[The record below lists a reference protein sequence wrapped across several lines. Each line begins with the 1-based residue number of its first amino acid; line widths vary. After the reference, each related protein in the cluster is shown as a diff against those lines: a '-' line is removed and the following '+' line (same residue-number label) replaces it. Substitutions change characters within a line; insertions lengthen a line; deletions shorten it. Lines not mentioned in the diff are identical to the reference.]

1 MIPSG
6 VTIRETLL
14 QCEPQT
20 NHTYQRRGK
29 TRLEVMNGQQLYER
43 LPRPL
48 QTLALNAYA
57 GKLHL
62 ERFGPRFRRELERSL
77 ERERWP
83 WEVLQ
88 EYQHGQL
95 ERLIRHA
102 YESVPFYR
110 RILDERGLTPRDF
123 RSAHDLHKLPLLT
136 REDVRKN
143 ISALISTRYRLGTLS
158 VGRTSGTTGS
168 PLQFYW
174 DREMTFMNNVVDWRQ
189 KATAGL
195 RYGQPHAVL
204 FGRMIVPVSQR
215 KPPFWRMNYLHNQ
228 LWLSTFHISTENL
241 EFYLRKLR
249 SFRPRVLEGYPS
261 TVQMLAQFLDQRG
274 ERLPLGAVLTTSET
288 LRADQRE
295 LIERVFECR
304 VFDFYG
310 LAERVIFATECEK
323 HEGHHVNLDYGI
335 MEITNDTGEP
345 VAEGE
350 LGWIVGT
357 SLHNLGMPFLRYQTG
372 DVTRLRMHRCSC
384 GRTFPVM
391 DDVTTKA
398 EDIIVTK
405 DGRFISPSV
414 LTHPFKPLQ
423 GIAMSQI
430 IQEDRDHL
438 TVKIVRAAGFRD
450 EQGETLVRGLQERL
464 GEEMRIRLEFV
475 DEIPRSGNGKFK
487 WVVSKV
493 PFTIQ

>member
-1 MIPSG
+1 
-6 VTIRETLL
+6 V
-14 QCEPQT
+14 
-20 NHTYQRRGK
+20 
-29 TRLEVMNGQQLYER
+29 NGQQLYER
-43 LPRPL
+43 LPGPL

-62 ERFGPRFRRELERSL
+62 ERFGPKFRRELARSL

-83 WEVLQ
+83 SAALQ

-102 YESVPFYR
+102 YDSVPFYR
-110 RILDERGLTPRDF
+110 RVFDERGLTPRDI
-123 RSAHDLHKLPLLT
+123 RTVRDLHKLPLLT
-136 REDVRKN
+136 REDVREN
-143 ISALISTRYRLGTLS
+143 VSALISTRFRPGTLKP
-158 VGRTSGTTGS
+158 GRTSGTTGS

-174 DREMTFMNNVVDWRQ
+174 DREMSFMNNVVDWRQ

-195 RYGQPHAVL
+195 QYGQPHAVL
-204 FGRMIVPVSQR
+204 FGRMIVPVNQR

-228 LWLSTFHISTENL
+228 LWLSTFHISTQNL

-249 SFRPRVLEGYPS
+249 AFRPRALEGYPS

-288 LRADQRE
+288 LRTDQRE

-310 LAERVIFATECEK
+310 LAERVIFSTECEK

-335 MEITNDTGEP
+335 MEITNDKGEP
-345 VAEGE
+345 VEEGE

-357 SLHNLGMPFLRYQTG
+357 SLHNLGMPFLRYKTG
-372 DVTRLRMHRCSC
+372 DVTRLRMRRCSC
-384 GRTFPVM
+384 GRTFPIM

-398 EDIIVTK
+398 EDIIVTQ

-430 IQEDRDHL
+430 IQEDRENI
-438 TVKIVRAAGFRD
+438 TVKIVRSSGFRS
-450 EQGETLVRGLQERL
+450 EQEAALMHGLQERL
-464 GEEMRIRLEFV
+464 GDGMRVRVEYV
-475 DEIPRSGNGKFK
+475 DDIPRGANAKFK
-487 WVVSKV
+487 WVVSRV
-493 PFTIQ
+493 PLELR

>member
-1 MIPSG
+1 
-6 VTIRETLL
+6 
-14 QCEPQT
+14 
-20 NHTYQRRGK
+20 
-29 TRLEVMNGQQLYER
+29 MNGQQLYER
-43 LPRPL
+43 LPGPL

-62 ERFGPRFRRELERSL
+62 ERFGPRFRLELARSL

-83 WEVLQ
+83 WEALQ
-88 EYQHGQL
+88 EYQQGLL

-102 YESVPFYR
+102 YDTVPFYR
-110 RILDERGLTPRDF
+110 RIFDERGLTPRDI
-123 RSAHDLHKLPLLT
+123 RTAHDLSKLPLLT

-143 ISALISTRYRLGTLS
+143 SSALISTRFRPRALN

-174 DREMTFMNNVVDWRQ
+174 DREMSFMNNVVDWRQ

-215 KPPFWRMNYLHNQ
+215 KPPFWRMNYLQNQ

-241 EFYLRKLR
+241 DFYLRKLR
-249 SFRPRVLEGYPS
+249 SFRPRVIEGYPS
-261 TVQMLAQFLDQRG
+261 TVQLLAQFLDQCG
-274 ERLPLGAVLTTSET
+274 ERMPLGAVLTTSET
-288 LRADQRE
+288 LRTDQRE

-310 LAERVIFATECEK
+310 LAERVIFSTECEK

-335 MEITNDTGEP
+335 MEITNDRGEP

-357 SLHNLGMPFLRYQTG
+357 SLHNLGMPFLRYKTG
-372 DVTRLRMHRCSC
+372 DVTRLRTHRCSC

-430 IQEDRDHL
+430 VQEDRENI
-438 TVKIVRAAGFRD
+438 TVKVVRSSGFRS
-450 EQGETLVRGLQERL
+450 EQEAALLRGLQERL
-464 GEEMRIRLEFV
+464 GDGMRIRVQYV
-475 DEIPRSGNGKFK
+475 DDIPRSANAKFK

-493 PFTIQ
+493 PLELR

>member
-1 MIPSG
+1 
-6 VTIRETLL
+6 
-14 QCEPQT
+14 
-20 NHTYQRRGK
+20 
-29 TRLEVMNGQQLYER
+29 MNGQQLYER
-43 LPRPL
+43 LPGPL

-62 ERFGPRFRRELERSL
+62 ERFGPKFRRELARSL

-83 WEVLQ
+83 SAALQ

-102 YESVPFYR
+102 YDSVPFYR
-110 RILDERGLTPRDF
+110 RVFDERGLTPRDI
-123 RSAHDLHKLPLLT
+123 RTVRDLHKLPLLT
-136 REDVRKN
+136 REDVREN
-143 ISALISTRYRLGTLS
+143 VSALISTRFRPGTLKP
-158 VGRTSGTTGS
+158 GRTSGTTGS

-174 DREMTFMNNVVDWRQ
+174 DREMSFMNNVVDWRQ

-195 RYGQPHAVL
+195 QYGQPHAVL
-204 FGRMIVPVSQR
+204 FGRMIVPVNQR

-228 LWLSTFHISTENL
+228 LWLSTFHISTQNL

-249 SFRPRVLEGYPS
+249 AFRPRALEGYPS

-288 LRADQRE
+288 LRTDQRE

-310 LAERVIFATECEK
+310 LAERVIFSTECEK

-335 MEITNDTGEP
+335 MEITNDKGEP
-345 VAEGE
+345 VEEGE

-357 SLHNLGMPFLRYQTG
+357 SLHNLGMPFLRYKTG
-372 DVTRLRMHRCSC
+372 DVTRLRMRRCSC
-384 GRTFPVM
+384 GRTFPIM

-398 EDIIVTK
+398 EDIIVTQ

-430 IQEDRDHL
+430 IQEDRENI
-438 TVKIVRAAGFRD
+438 TVKIVRSSGFRS
-450 EQGETLVRGLQERL
+450 EQEAALMHGLQERL
-464 GEEMRIRLEFV
+464 GDGMRVRVEYV
-475 DEIPRSGNGKFK
+475 DDIPRGANAKFK
-487 WVVSKV
+487 WVVSRV
-493 PFTIQ
+493 PLELR